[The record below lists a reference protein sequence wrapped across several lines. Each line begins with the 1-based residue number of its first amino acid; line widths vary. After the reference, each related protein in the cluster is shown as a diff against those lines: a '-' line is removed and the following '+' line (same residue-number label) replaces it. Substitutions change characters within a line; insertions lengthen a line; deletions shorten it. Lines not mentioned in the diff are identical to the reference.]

1 MSGVDQYD
9 KLIPAFGT
17 SGKKWPQM
25 RLFLNMVKD
34 NYEKT
39 GSVRFEARK
48 YEEVDSRSY
57 KDARAADGTVSSQFA
72 CFLNEFLNLVGVNP
86 LTGSGVTISA
96 VAPVNTYRTAA
107 NLTARAGATRAPGGS
122 TVGSNSGIVGGSLP
136 ADQVLSAV
144 KDAEP
149 EFFKEFMSTITT
161 GRFESIDRAFT
172 FKDRLSIVKD
182 LAIQNLFTG
191 LEGTGFGDL
200 RSPSPRS
207 STVGATAAANVA
219 RTETARGAAVGAPPA
234 ASRGTMQPATGSDAA
249 NDFLSAYVVGI
260 MPNQC
265 QSYAGAGQPI
275 SFKWDKYVLG
285 HLLKGALKSA
295 SARTST
301 FFNTSAPTG
310 PLENAYYRKV
320 GDTKNLY
327 TLINGKETAVQIGS
341 DQAKNIKMGQNCY
354 DLGMRSNDAATQQKC
369 YDLIKN
375 CLAGDNIERCK
386 EFMKS
391 NNYWSTVKND
401 VSKLNLDL
409 ASELLDSFGYPI
421 LTEDNKEVGRKLKV
435 YGNSTQWLKLLSE
448 TKFKNT
454 TFGDKEI
461 KQIAANTKL
470 TGYLDLVAAKLNRN
484 PGVLNPD
491 FAKDAPASSG
501 NAFNGTQLQ
510 KYGLSGK
517 FVQPAS
523 GVSTASV
530 VAMQNAMLRKRNAL
544 AIYYGVPLNTVGFV
558 MRGGGA
564 AVQQFEDLQNNSML
578 PLRLS
583 SMVEEH
589 YKTFVNGLKA
599 SNKDLD
605 TKDKTD
611 IEKLIGEL
619 KVLEDKL
626 FKAAIYTSKYQDLVS
641 VFGEEDTQSLITL
654 DHLQQFVD
662 KRNNYFVRT
671 GKKQDALTA
680 ILQALSGAVQKETK
694 TVSMDASKYP
704 TSPVKQN

>member
-1 MSGVDQYD
+1 
-9 KLIPAFGT
+9 
-17 SGKKWPQM
+17 
-25 RLFLNMVKD
+25 MVKD
-34 NYEKT
+34 NYEAT
-39 GSVRFEARK
+39 GSVQFAKKK

-57 KDARAADGTVSSQFA
+57 KDATASDGTISSQFA
-72 CFLNEFLNLVGVNP
+72 CFLNEFLELVNNE
-86 LTGSGVTISA
+86 TITTA
-96 VAPVNTYRTAA
+96 AGAIYNGTYRPAPTTPSPAGTRA
-107 NLTARAGATRAPGGS
+107 PAGAT
-122 TVGSNSGIVGGSLP
+122 VGSAYGIVGTPLP
-136 ADQVLSAV
+136 AGEVLKAV
-144 KDAEP
+144 REAEP
-149 EFFKEFMSTITT
+149 EFFKELMSAITT
-161 GRFESIDRAFT
+161 GRFEEIAANRVFT
-172 FKDRLSIVKD
+172 FKNRRDIITD
-182 LAIQNLFTG
+182 LALHNLFTG
-191 LEGTGFGDL
+191 LAGTTVTDARGPSPTDSRIGASADL
-200 RSPSPRS
+200 RGTDSISPAESPAQADAFLAFY
-207 STVGATAAANVA
+207 G
-219 RTETARGAAVGAPPA
+219 P
-234 ASRGTMQPATGSDAA
+234 SRFG
-249 NDFLSAYVVGI
+249 NRR
-260 MPNQC
+260 C
-265 QSYAGAGQPI
+265 QVYAGAGIPI

-295 SARTST
+295 SSRTST

-327 TLINGKETAVQIGS
+327 TVINGKETAVQIGS
-341 DQAKNIKMGQNCY
+341 DEAKNIKMGQHCY
-354 DLGMRSNDAATQQKC
+354 DLGMRSNDAATQAKC
-369 YDLIKN
+369 YDLIKK
-375 CLAGDNIERCK
+375 CLAGDKIQDCK
-386 EFMKS
+386 DFMKQS
-391 NNYWSTVKND
+391 NYWTTVKTD

-409 ASELLDSFGYPI
+409 ARELLDSFGYPI
-421 LTEDNKEVGRKLKV
+421 MTEDNKEVGRKLKV
-435 YGNSTQWLKLLSE
+435 YGNSTQWLKYLSE
-448 TKFKNT
+448 TTFKNVG
-454 TFGDKEI
+454 FGAKEI

-501 NAFNGTQLQ
+501 SAFNGSQLQ

-523 GVSTASV
+523 GVSTSSV
-530 VAMQNAMLRKRNAL
+530 IAMQNAMLRKRNAL

-583 SMVEEH
+583 SMVDEH
-589 YKTFVNGLKA
+589 YKTFVNSLKA

-611 IEKLIGEL
+611 IQKLIADL

-704 TSPVKQN
+704 TSPVKSN

>member
-9 KLIPAFGT
+9 KLIPSFGT

-48 YEEVDSRSY
+48 YDEVDSRSY
-57 KDARAADGTVSSQFA
+57 KGATAADGTVSSQFA
-72 CFLNEFLNLVGVNP
+72 CFLNEFLQLVDNE
-86 LTGSGVTISA
+86 TIST
-96 VAPVNTYRTAA
+96 VAPPQTYRTAA
-107 NLTARAGATRAPGGS
+107 TGNFGPAADTRADTS
-122 TVGSNSGIVGGSLP
+122 TIGLSSGIVGGSLS
-136 ADQVLSAV
+136 ADKVLSAV

-149 EFFKEFMSTITT
+149 QFFKEFMSAITT
-161 GRFESIDRAFT
+161 GRFDAIDNTFT
-172 FKDRLSIVKD
+172 FKNRRDIVRD

-191 LEGTGFGDL
+191 LVGTGAGDL

-207 STVGATAAANVA
+207 SRVGRTAGVGVAVTEAGFGVA
-219 RTETARGAAVGAPPA
+219 RGE
-234 ASRGTMQPATGSDAA
+234 MQPARDPVDA
-249 NDFLSAYVVGI
+249 DLFLTEYAVG
-260 MPNQC
+260 NRDRDC
-265 QSYAGAGQPI
+265 QSYAGAGIPI

-285 HLLKGALKSA
+285 HLLKSALKSA
-295 SARTST
+295 STRTST
-301 FFNTSAPTG
+301 FFNIGAAPTG

-354 DLGMRSNDAATQQKC
+354 DLGMRSNDAGTQAKC

-386 EFMKS
+386 EFMKTS
-391 NNYWSTVKND
+391 NYWTTVKND
-401 VSKLNLDL
+401 VDKLNLDL
-409 ASELLDSFGYPI
+409 ARELLDSFGYPI
-421 LTEDNKEVGRKLKV
+421 MTEDNKEVGRKLKV
-435 YGNSTQWLKLLSE
+435 YGNSTQWLKYLSE

-454 TFGDKEI
+454 SFGAREI

-491 FAKDAPASSG
+491 YAKDAPASTGS
-501 NAFNGTQLQ
+501 AFNGSTLQ

-523 GVSTASV
+523 GVSTSSV
-530 VAMQNAMLRKRNAL
+530 IAMQNAMLRKRNAL

-589 YKTFVNGLKA
+589 YKTFVNNLKA